1 VSTIF
6 FSTSSAR
13 VDFLVNNQGYGLP
26 ATRRLPYADYGLVL
40 MSAATA
46 GPDPQTLQT
55 ASYGANRLGLVAGS
69 FVFLDPGGV
78 NEEYVRVISADPE
91 SQTFDA
97 IVTKDHAAG
106 ERIRPT
112 IWPTPILYE
121 GDDLAFDILA
131 VASPDAGSDL
141 TVVIQT

>member
-1 VSTIF
+1 
-6 FSTSSAR
+6 
-13 VDFLVNNQGYGLP
+13 
-26 ATRRLPYADYGLVL
+26 
-40 MSAATA
+40 MSAVTA

-55 ASYGANRLGLVAGS
+55 ASYDANRLGLVAGS
-69 FVFLDPGGV
+69 FVFFDPGGA
-78 NEEYVRVISADPE
+78 NEEYVRVVSVDPE
-91 SQTFDA
+91 NQSFQA
-97 IVTKDHAAG
+97 VVTKDHATG

-112 IWPTPILYE
+112 IWPTPVLYK

>member
-1 VSTIF
+1 MLISGV
-6 FSTSSAR
+6 
-13 VDFLVNNQGYGLP
+13 
-26 ATRRLPYADYGLVL
+26 
-40 MSAATA
+40 TA

-55 ASYGANRLGLVAGS
+55 ASYGANRLGLVAGG
-69 FVFLDPGGV
+69 FVFLDPGGA
-78 NEEYVRVISADPE
+78 NEEYVRVVSADPE
-91 SQTFDA
+91 NQSFQA
-97 IVTKDHAAG
+97 IVSKDHAAG

-112 IWPTPILYE
+112 IWPTPVLNE